1 MKLDQLRKI
10 IREEVRA
17 AIKEELQEVLTE
29 AVRIASKPNSPKYS
43 KAPEPGT
50 TAWSAPKKQSRQELA
65 EMIGMPPA
73 PKPTNL
79 NFSNTP
85 DGIQEMLNMTKS
97 QMTGTDYNNIIN
109 NTGASKPTLATTQA
123 ANLGM
128 STVESMQGSLDLSKL
143 DFVKKAKDVL
153 DLANKK
159 SKGELT

>member
-1 MKLDQLRKI
+1 
-10 IREEVRA
+10 
-17 AIKEELQEVLTE
+17 
-29 AVRIASKPNSPKYS
+29 
-43 KAPEPGT
+43 
-50 TAWSAPKKQSRQELA
+50 
-65 EMIGMPPA
+65 
-73 PKPTNL
+73 
-79 NFSNTP
+79 
-85 DGIQEMLNMTKS
+85 MLNMTKS

>member
-1 MKLDQLRKI
+1 
-10 IREEVRA
+10 
-17 AIKEELQEVLTE
+17 
-29 AVRIASKPNSPKYS
+29 
-43 KAPEPGT
+43 
-50 TAWSAPKKQSRQELA
+50 
-65 EMIGMPPA
+65 
-73 PKPTNL
+73 
-79 NFSNTP
+79 
-85 DGIQEMLNMTKS
+85 MTKS